1 MLEVKEVTIIMTL
14 IIKQAYLPAVRLVA
28 PLPNVNVLFV
38 CSSVHLSAPESI
50 RIVTVNEFLV
60 DNY

>member
-28 PLPNVNVLFV
+28 PLPNMNVLFV
-38 CSSVHLSAPESI
+38 CSSVHLSALESM
-50 RIVTVNEFLV
+50 
-60 DNY
+60 DCHSK